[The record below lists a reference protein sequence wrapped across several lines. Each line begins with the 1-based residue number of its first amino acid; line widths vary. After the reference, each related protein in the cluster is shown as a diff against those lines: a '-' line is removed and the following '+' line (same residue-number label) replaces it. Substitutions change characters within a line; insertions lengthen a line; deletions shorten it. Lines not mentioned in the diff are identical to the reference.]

1 MSRFYITTAIDY
13 VNSRPHLGTA
23 YEKIAADVIA
33 RYKRLC
39 GVETR
44 FMMGN
49 DEHSQN
55 VFQRARELG
64 VEPLAFCDGMETAF
78 RDVWARLDISFD
90 DFIRT
95 TEARHRTG
103 VTAIASRLADAGDVY
118 EGFFEG
124 WYCVSCEA
132 FKTEKDLED
141 GNCPVHRKPPQWI
154 KEKNHFFRLSKYR
167 QRLLDHYAAH
177 PEFLEPEIRRN
188 EMLRLL
194 ESGLDDISMSRTGQ
208 AWGIPVPADPRS
220 VIYVWFDALI
230 NYISGVGYG
239 ADEALFETWWPADL
253 HVIGKDITRFHCVI
267 WPAMLMS
274 AGLPLPRRVF
284 GHGWVHWQGQ
294 KMSKSLGT
302 VVDPLEAAD
311 RLGPDPLRLYL
322 TKEIAFGQD
331 GDFTWDRFE
340 ERYNVDLANNF
351 GNLVSRLASMA
362 HRYRKGRLAAPP
374 SAPGPLADAAGG
386 AVAAYREAMDAFA
399 LHGGVAAAFRLVNA
413 ANEYIAAV
421 EPWVTARD
429 PARAAEL
436 DRQLYDVSEAVRI
449 AAVLLTPVMPRSC
462 RQVLARVGSPVDGS
476 DLDLARDGVW
486 TTPPGAERHV
496 LKGDPLWPRL
506 EPDRTT
512 AGVATRAQQKVPPPR
527 AVVGRQERVA
537 ADAATG
543 PQGREQRTMND
554 SEQRGAGE
562 APAAAAAAAPSTE
575 ETGSTAA
582 QSGAAAIPAGSDTA
596 KAEGVAPET
605 PRISIDEFAKVE
617 LRVGR
622 VATAEAVRKSKKL
635 VRLEIDDGA
644 GVRQVVAG
652 IAKAYE
658 PESLVGRYVVFV
670 ANLQPAKLM
679 GIESNGMVLAALDAE
694 GQPVLL
700 TPDDPERAPAGS
712 TIR

>member
-39 GVETR
+39 GVDTR
-44 FMMGN
+44 FLMGN

-64 VEPLAFCDGMETAF
+64 VEPLAFCDRMETQF

-95 TEARHRTG
+95 TEARHRTS
-103 VTAIASRLADAGDVY
+103 VTTLVSRLADAGDVY
-118 EGFFEG
+118 DGYFEG

-177 PEFLEPEIRRN
+177 PEFLLPEIRRN

-194 ESGLDDISMSRTGQ
+194 EAGLDDISVSRTGQ
-208 AWGIPVPADPRS
+208 AWGIPVPADPGS
-220 VIYVWFDALI
+220 VIYVWVDALI

-239 ADEALFETWWPADL
+239 ADDELFETWWPADL

-274 AGLPLPRRVF
+274 AGVPLPRQVF

-340 ERYNVDLANNF
+340 ERYNVDLANNL

-362 HRYRKGRLAAPP
+362 HRYRGGRLVAPP
-374 SAPGPLADAAGG
+374 TAPGPLAGVATE
-386 AVAAYREAMDAFA
+386 AVGTWRQAMDAYA
-399 LHGGVAAAFRLVNA
+399 PHLGVTAAFNLVDA
-413 ANEYIAAV
+413 TNEHIARV
-421 EPWVTARD
+421 EPWVLAKE

-436 DRQLYDVSEAVRI
+436 DRHLYDVSEAVRI
-449 AAVLLTPVMPRSC
+449 AAVLLSPVMPRSC
-462 RQVLARVGSPVDGS
+462 AEVLERVGAPAGPSPPRRGRG
-476 DLDLARDGVW
+476 AVW
-486 TTPPGAERHV
+486 TTPPGAERHI
-496 LKGDPLWPRL
+496 LKGDALWPRL
-506 EPDRTT
+506 EPDRVAANVETDAQGKASPPGT
-512 AGVATRAQQKVPPPR
+512 A
-527 AVVGRQERVA
+527 VGRQVGVA
-537 ADAATG
+537 VEVAPGA
-543 PQGREQRTMND
+543 QRREQRTMNEG
-554 SEQRGAGE
+554 EQPGAGE
-562 APAAAAAAAPSTE
+562 AAPAVDSPQSE
-575 ETGSTAA
+575 VGGST
-582 QSGAAAIPAGSDTA
+582 PAGGGDASA
-596 KAEGVAPET
+596 KGVAPVAPET

-617 LRVGR
+617 LRIGR
-622 VATAEAVRKSKKL
+622 VVTAEAVRKSKKL
-635 VRLEIDDGA
+635 VRLELDDGA

-652 IAKAYE
+652 IAKAYD
-658 PESLVGRYVVFV
+658 PERLVGRHVVFV

-679 GIESNGMVLAALDAE
+679 GIESNGMVLAALDAN

-700 TPDDPERAPAGS
+700 APDDPDRAPAGS
-712 TIR
+712 RVR

>member
-1 MSRFYITTAIDY
+1 MAKFYLTTAIDY

-95 TEARHRTG
+95 TEARHRTS
-103 VTAIASRLADAGDVY
+103 VTALVSRLADAGDIY
-118 EGFFEG
+118 DGYYEG

-132 FKTEKDLED
+132 FKPEKDLED
-141 GNCPVHRKPPQWI
+141 GNCPVHGKPPQWI

-177 PEFLEPEIRRN
+177 PEFLQPEIRRN

-194 ESGLDDISMSRTGQ
+194 EGGLDDISMSRTGQ
-208 AWGIPVPADPRS
+208 AWGIPMPSDPQS
-220 VIYVWFDALI
+220 VVYVWVDALI
-230 NYISGVGYG
+230 NYVSGVGYG

-253 HVIGKDITRFHCVI
+253 HVIGKDITRFHCVF

-362 HRYRKGRLAAPP
+362 HRYRKGRLAAP
-374 SAPGPLADAAGG
+374 SSGPGPLAAAATG

-399 LHGGVAAAFRLVNA
+399 LHGGVAAAFRIVDA

-462 RQVLARVGSPVDGS
+462 AEVLARVGAAGDVSTPN
-476 DLDLARDGVW
+476 LDRDAVW
-486 TTPPGAERHV
+486 TTAPGAERQV
-496 LKGDPLWPRL
+496 VKGDALWPRL
-506 EPDRTT
+506 DPHRSAADVASGSKRKEQPTMNDNEQPDAGGSAPAPAAVSPPAEVPAT
-512 AGVATRAQQKVPPPR
+512 AT
-527 AVVGRQERVA
+527 
-537 ADAATG
+537 ADAAG
-543 PQGREQRTMND
+543 
-554 SEQRGAGE
+554 SVGAGAGATVE
-562 APAAAAAAAPSTE
+562 AAEPAT
-575 ETGSTAA
+575 
-582 QSGAAAIPAGSDTA
+582 
-596 KAEGVAPET
+596 PEP

-622 VATAEAVRKSKKL
+622 VVTAEAVRKSKKL
-635 VRLEIDDGA
+635 VRLEVDDGG
-644 GVRQVVAG
+644 GVRQIVAG
-652 IAKAYE
+652 IARAYD
-658 PESLVGRYVVFV
+658 PETLVGRHVVFV

-679 GIESNGMVLAALDAE
+679 GIESNGMVLAALDAA

-712 TIR
+712 AIR

>member
-1 MSRFYITTAIDY
+1 MAKFYLTTAIDY

-95 TEARHRTG
+95 TEARHRTS
-103 VTAIASRLADAGDVY
+103 VTALVSRLADAGDIY
-118 EGFFEG
+118 DGYYEG

-132 FKTEKDLED
+132 FKPEKDLED
-141 GNCPVHRKPPQWI
+141 GNCPVHGKPPQWI

-177 PEFLEPEIRRN
+177 PEFLLPQIRRN
-188 EMLRLL
+188 EMLSLL
-194 ESGLDDISMSRTGQ
+194 EAGLDDISMSRTGQ
-208 AWGIPVPADPRS
+208 SWGIPVPSDPDS
-220 VIYVWFDALI
+220 VVYVWVDALI
-230 NYISGVGYG
+230 NYVSGVGYG
-239 ADEALFETWWPADL
+239 ADDGLFETWWPADL

-362 HRYRKGRLAAPP
+362 HRYRKGRLAAPS
-374 SAPGPLADAAGG
+374 SAPGPLAEAASR
-386 AVAAYREAMDAFA
+386 AVGAYREAMDAFA
-399 LHGGVAAAFRLVNA
+399 LHAGVAAAFQLVDA
-413 ANEYIAAV
+413 ANEYIASV

-429 PARAAEL
+429 PARGAEL

-449 AAVLLTPVMPRSC
+449 AAVLLAPVMPRSC
-462 RQVLARVGSPVDGS
+462 REVLARVGAPGEVS
-476 DLDLARDGVW
+476 DLDLDRDAVW
-486 TTPPGAERHV
+486 TTPPGAERQMV
-496 LKGDPLWPRL
+496 KGGPLWPRL
-506 EPDRTT
+506 EPDR
-512 AGVATRAQQKVPPPR
+512 
-527 AVVGRQERVA
+527 VA
-537 ADAATG
+537 ADVAGGTK
-543 PQGREQRTMND
+543 RKEQRTMND
-554 SEQRGAGE
+554 NEQRAGDGSSPAPAAGSVPVEAAVPEAAAPAPAE
-562 APAAAAAAAPSTE
+562 APAAAAAEAA
-575 ETGSTAA
+575 GSAAAGAGAPTAA
-582 QSGAAAIPAGSDTA
+582 AEPATPD
-596 KAEGVAPET
+596 T

-622 VATAEAVRKSKKL
+622 VVTAEAVRKSKKL
-635 VRLEIDDGA
+635 VRLEVEDGG
-644 GVRQVVAG
+644 GVRQIVAG

-658 PESLVGRYVVFV
+658 PETLVGRHVVFV
-670 ANLQPAKLM
+670 ANLQPARLM
-679 GIESNGMVLAALDAE
+679 GIESNGMVLAALDAA

-700 TPDDPERAPAGS
+700 RPDDPERAPAGS
-712 TIR
+712 AIR